1 MSNHPQASKP
11 YALGIDVG
19 GTKIAAGLVNRA
31 GQILYRYTTRA
42 HSEKEPNFVIE
53 AIEQAYRQI
62 IAKSQVAPSDIEAVG
77 LGFPGNT
84 NGPAGLVLVC
94 SNLPAWDHVPLRDIV
109 AARLGLPVVLDNDTN
124 LCAVGEHRYG
134 AGRGSQN
141 MCYVTFS
148 TGYGIGIIINNQ
160 LYVGHT
166 GTAGELGHVV
176 IEIGGPPCTCGKNG
190 CVMAYASGIGLSR
203 MAYDCIKA
211 GAHTLLR
218 DLTPVGGQRITGEA
232 IAQAAQ
238 QGDAVACEILHKAG
252 YYSGVGLS
260 MVVQILNPEVIVLGG
275 GLTHI
280 GAMVMEPALDAMHEH
295 TQPELWDSV
304 RIVPWQLGDDLG
316 IIGAA
321 AKVFADAEAEQVRFA
336 SYSSL
341 FILEKID
348 QTKPALQAIPKPV
361 LLTSAEQTRL
371 TSVEGVIFD
380 IQRYSLHD
388 GPGLRT
394 DIFFKGC
401 PLRCDWCANPESQ
414 QLQPELALFAHNCI
428 TCGQFPLACPL
439 DWENKPDDGWTKD
452 QIEDYSARATACP
465 TQAIRWVGERRTA
478 GEIIQEVL
486 RDAPFYEDGGGLTL
500 TGGEPT
506 MQPHLA
512 EALLRLAKAEYLT
525 TALETC
531 GHTPWTVLESLL
543 PYLDYILYDFKH
555 IDSAIH
561 RLYTGVGND
570 LILSN
575 LRQLAALNA
584 PLIIRVPLIPG
595 FNASRESLQAIA
607 EFVRG
612 LNGAVKS
619 VDLLPYHSLGQAKYK
634 ALGRAY
640 PWQEQPI
647 LTGQEVEQLADEFRA
662 YGFNVSVGG

>member
-1 MSNHPQASKP
+1 MSNIPQASKQ

-19 GTKIAAGLVNRA
+19 GTKNAAGLVNHA
-31 GQILYRYTTRA
+31 GQILFRYSTRA

-53 AIEQAYRQI
+53 AIEQACRQVI
-62 IAKSQVAPSDIEAVG
+62 IGSQVNPADIEAIG

-84 NGPAGLVLVC
+84 NGPAGIVLVC

-109 AARLGLPVVLDNDTN
+109 AARLGLPVVLENDTN

-134 AGRGSQN
+134 AGRGFQN

-166 GTAGELGHVV
+166 GTAGELGHMV
-176 IEIGGPPCTCGKNG
+176 IEIGGQPCTCGKNG

-211 GAHTLLR
+211 GTHTLLR
-218 DLTPVGGQRITGEA
+218 ELIPVGGQRFTGEV

-238 QGDAVACEILHKAG
+238 QGDEVACELLHKAG
-252 YYSGVGLS
+252 YYAGVGMS

-275 GLTHI
+275 GLTRI
-280 GAMVMEPALDAMHEH
+280 GAMVLEPALTAMREH

-304 RIVPWQLGDDLG
+304 RIVPWQLGDELG

-321 AKVFADAEAEQVRFA
+321 AKVFADAEAEHAKFA

-341 FILEKID
+341 FILEKLD
-348 QTKPALQAIPKPV
+348 KAQPALQAIPKPAF
-361 LLTSAEQTRL
+361 LTPPEQIRL
-371 TSVEGVIFD
+371 ASVEGVIFD

-388 GPGLRT
+388 GPGVRT
-394 DIFFKGC
+394 NVFFKGC

-414 QLQPELALFAHNCI
+414 QIQPELALFAENCI
-428 TCGQFPLACPL
+428 TCGQFPVACPL
-439 DWENKPDDGWTKD
+439 DWEHKPDNRWTKE
-452 QIEDYSARATACP
+452 QIERYSGRATACP
-465 TQAIRWVGERRTA
+465 TQAIHWIGQRRAA
-478 GEIIQEVL
+478 GEIMQEVL
-486 RDAPFYEDGGGLTL
+486 RDTIFYEDEGGMTL

-512 EALLRLAKAEYLT
+512 EALLRLAKAEYIN

-543 PYLDYILYDFKH
+543 PYLDYILFDIKH
-555 IDSAIH
+555 IDSTIH
-561 RLYTGVGND
+561 RMYTGVGNE

-575 LRQLAALNA
+575 LRQLATLDA
-584 PLIIRVPLIPG
+584 PLTIRVPLIPG
-595 FNASRESLQAIA
+595 FNTSRESLQAIA
-607 EFVRG
+607 GLVRE

-619 VDLLPYHSLGQAKYK
+619 VDLLPYHSLGRAKYK

-640 PWQEQPI
+640 PWQEQQNLSGNEVKQ
-647 LTGQEVEQLADEFRA
+647 LTEMFSSCGCP
-662 YGFNVSVGG
+662 VSVGG

>member
-1 MSNHPQASKP
+1 MSNHAQASKP
-11 YALGIDVG
+11 YALGIDIG

-31 GQILYRYTTRA
+31 GQIVHRYTTRA
-42 HSEKEPNFVIE
+42 HSEKEPDFVIE
-53 AIEQAYRQI
+53 VIEQAYRQI
-62 IAKSQVAPSDIEAVG
+62 IAESRVTPADIEAVG

-94 SNLPAWDHVPLRDIV
+94 SNLPAWDHVPLRDIF

-176 IEIGGPPCTCGKNG
+176 IDIGGPPCTCGKNG

-203 MAYDCIKA
+203 MAYDSIKA

-218 DLTPVGGQRITGEA
+218 NLTPPGGQRFSGEV

-238 QGDAVACEILHKAG
+238 QGDAIACEILHKAG
-252 YYSGVGLS
+252 YFTGVGMS
-260 MVVQILNPEVIVLGG
+260 MVVQMLNPEIIVLGG
-275 GLTHI
+275 GLTRI
-280 GAMVMEPALDAMHEH
+280 GAMVMEPALAAMREH

-304 RIVPWQLGDDLG
+304 RVVPWQLGDDLG

-321 AKVFADAEAEQVRFA
+321 AKVFADTEAEQARFA

-341 FILEKID
+341 FILDKLD
-348 QTKPALQAIPKPV
+348 QAKPALPTIAKPT
-361 LLTSAEQTRL
+361 LLTPTEQVRL
-371 TSVEGVIFD
+371 ASIEGVIFD

-394 DIFFKGC
+394 NIYFKGC

-414 QLQPELALFAHNCI
+414 QLQPELALFAQNCI
-428 TCGQFPLACPL
+428 TCGQFPVACPL
-439 DWENKPDDGWTKD
+439 GWENKPVDGWTKE
-452 QIEDYSARATACP
+452 QIEDYSARAAACP
-465 TQAIRWVGERRTA
+465 SQAIRWIGERRTA
-478 GEIIQEVL
+478 GELIHEVL
-486 RDAPFYEDGGGLTL
+486 RDVHFYEDGGGLTL

-543 PYLDYILYDFKH
+543 PYLDFILFDLKH
-555 IDSAIH
+555 MDSAIH

-570 LILSN
+570 LILTN
-575 LRQLAALNA
+575 LRQLATLNA

-595 FNASRESLQAIA
+595 FNTSSENIQAIA
-607 EFVRG
+607 GFVRE

-634 ALGRAY
+634 ALGRVY

-647 LTGQEVEQLADEFRA
+647 LTGNEVDQFAEVFRA
-662 YGFNVSVGG
+662 LGFLVSVGG